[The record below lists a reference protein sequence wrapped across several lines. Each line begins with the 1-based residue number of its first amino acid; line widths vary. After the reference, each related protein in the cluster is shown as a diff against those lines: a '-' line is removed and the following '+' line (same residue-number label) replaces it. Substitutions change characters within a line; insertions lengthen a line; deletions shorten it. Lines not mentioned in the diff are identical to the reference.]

1 MNNKRV
7 KDERRASMEG
17 QRTELKRIAVKG
29 GIDILRGQLDG
40 FQYDNLLGLRP
51 FCSKLSYFD
60 VWTISSVNDF
70 LSVLGFN

>member
-7 KDERRASMEG
+7 KDERRASIEG

-40 FQYDNLLGLRP
+40 FQYDNLLGLGLFAQNYLILMYGQFHR
-51 FCSKLSYFD
+51 
-60 VWTISSVNDF
+60 
-70 LSVLGFN
+70 